1 MLNYIF
7 KVLKIIFRI
16 IEIFLIIIIIIIGLI
31 IFYPGKEYNMS
42 YSINEQY
49 TIQKEGVIEDEEVE
63 LLSSDFSAKDHESVC
78 FYVDKFTK
86 IGDYYIGHFDGQMDK
101 KRCSRFFY
109 IKKDNTDKK
118 FDVSE
123 SEIIEKFGNI
133 EYKYTPDEY
142 INKYGKK

>member
-86 IGDYYIGHFDGQMDK
+86 IGDYYIGHFDGQ
-101 KRCSRFFY
+101 CCL
-109 IKKDNTDKK
+109 
-118 FDVSE
+118 VSGKQG
-123 SEIIEKFGNI
+123 IRATLTYNI
-133 EYKYTPDEY
+133 YQ
-142 INKYGKK
+142 